1 MRCSGLMTL
10 FESFHPSLQEVL
22 LSGLG
27 WDGLRP
33 VQEETCR
40 AVADGADV
48 VVLAPTAGGKTE
60 SAFIPVIDALLK
72 AGSSGLGAIYL
83 SPLKALINDQEDRI
97 LLMCGRAGLT
107 VASQHGDVAARDRW
121 KFSADGEL
129 PNLLLTTPESLEVLL
144 GDPASRGAFASVRF
158 VIIDEIHAFME
169 TDRGVHLRC
178 LLDRLEMAGAGRRVV
193 QRIGLSATVGNPEE
207 LLAWLS
213 GPGRKKQLV
222 QIPSPATPK
231 RFSFVVEGE
240 FSAQVRAVAEAVRG
254 RKALVFVDSRSLAE
268 RLMMP
273 LSDLVSGVY
282 LHHSSVSAEDRA
294 EAEAAFDQG
303 GGTCVICTS
312 TMELGIDIGDL
323 DLVVQYGPPRSVASF
338 LQRLGRTGRRGGAA
352 EMLFVLYSPCDLLVA
367 AATIESAMR
376 HEVEPLRVP
385 AHAYHVMVQQLFL
398 LLKSRPGGVS
408 QRTIAGALRS
418 LSPFAMVPP
427 DTVTRLLGYLAEQ
440 GFLVCDGDLYS
451 AGPRAE
457 RELGR
462 SNWVALVSVIHD
474 AGGYAAVLPDGTVV
488 GTLDPRFVG
497 SEPGKMFSFS
507 GRNWR
512 LLFRDDV
519 HKRALVEPASGSGG
533 GVKRPFWSGSGM
545 RGADVSPTVCGAVC
559 QILAR
564 GRTLL
569 PLPREQEEMLAGLI
583 RMLPGDFVPGCV
595 HVRAE
600 PEVTGWSVV
609 VATFLGARA
618 NMVLVRLLKNRL
630 PDGKF
635 SMHSDPFAIRIF
647 GWESPDAAVRAG
659 DLLRELARTDAAV
672 LAGELPELP
681 DTMWKFGAMV
691 PREMLAEMAA
701 DEYYR
706 LGDVLAGISAVRVRE
721 GGPEV

>member
-1 MRCSGLMTL
+1 MTL
-10 FESFHPSLQEVL
+10 FESFHPTLQEVL

-40 AVADGADV
+40 AVADGADA

-72 AGSSGLGAIYL
+72 AGSSGLGAIYI

-97 LLMCGRAGLT
+97 RSMCERAGLS
-107 VASQHGDVAARDRW
+107 VASQHGDVASRDRW
-121 KFSADGEL
+121 KFSREGEL

-144 GDPASRGAFASVRF
+144 GDPDSRGAFASVRF

-178 LLDRLEMAGAGRRVV
+178 LLDRLEKTGHRPV
-193 QRIGLSATVGNPEE
+193 QRIGLSATVGNPGD

-213 GPGRKKQLV
+213 GPGRKQQLI

-231 RFSFVVEGE
+231 QFSFVVEGD
-240 FSAQVRAVAEAVRG
+240 FSRQVRAVAQAVQG
-254 RKALVFVDSRSLAE
+254 KKALVFVDSRSFAE
-268 RLMMP
+268 RLMGP
-273 LSDLVSGVY
+273 LSDLVQEVH

-294 EAEAAFDQG
+294 AAEAAFDQS

-338 LQRLGRTGRRGGAA
+338 LQRLGRTGRRGKPAS
-352 EMLFVLYSPCDLLVA
+352 MTFILQTPCDLLVS
-367 AATIESAMR
+367 AATIESVMR
-376 HEVEPLRVP
+376 HAVEPLAAP
-385 AHAYHVMVQQLFL
+385 AHAYHVMIQQLFL
-398 LLKSRPGGVS
+398 LLNRQTGGVS
-408 QRTIAGALRS
+408 RKTIITAVRS
-418 LSPFAMVPP
+418 LSPFSGVSPATIAEV
-427 DTVTRLLGYLAEQ
+427 LAYLREQ
-440 GFLVCDGDLYS
+440 DYVVCDGDLYS

-457 RELGR
+457 RELGK
-462 SNWVALVSVIHD
+462 SNWIALISVIHD
-474 AGGYAAVLPDGTVV
+474 AGGYLAVLPDGTVV

-497 SEPGKMFSFS
+497 NDAGRTFSFT
-507 GRNWR
+507 GKNWR

-519 HKRALVEPASGSGG
+519 HKRALVEPASCAGD

-545 RGADVSPTVCGAVC
+545 RGADASPTVCDAVC
-559 QILAR
+559 QLLAR
-564 GRTLL
+564 GKTVL
-569 PLPREQEEMLAGLI
+569 PLPQDLQEMLNDLI
-583 RMLPGDFVPGCV
+583 RMLPEDFVPGCI

-609 VATFLGARA
+609 VATFLGVRA
-618 NMVLVRLLKNRL
+618 NMVLSRLLKNRIS
-630 PDGKF
+630 DRQY
-635 SMHSDPFAIRIF
+635 SMHYDQFAIRIF
-647 GWESPDAAVRAG
+647 GWESPDAAERVG
-659 DLLRELARTDAAV
+659 DLLRELGRTDPAV

-681 DTMWKFGAMV
+681 DGTWKFGAML

-706 LGDVLAGISAVRVRE
+706 LPEVLAGIRAVRVRKE
-721 GGPEV
+721 SYR

>member
-1 MRCSGLMTL
+1 MTL
-10 FESFHPSLQEVL
+10 FESFHPSLQEIL

-27 WDGLRP
+27 WDELRP

-40 AVADGADV
+40 AVSGGADV

-72 AGSSGLGAIYL
+72 MGSSGLGAIYL

-107 VASQHGDVAARDRW
+107 VASRHGDVASRDQW

-144 GDPASRGAFASVRF
+144 GDPDSRGAFASVRF

-178 LLDRLEMAGAGRRVV
+178 LLDRLEMVSAGRRTV

-231 RFSFVVEGE
+231 LFSFVVEEE
-240 FSAQVRAVAEAVRG
+240 FSTAVQAVADAVRG
-254 RKALVFVDSRSLAE
+254 KKALVFVDSRSFAE
-268 RLMMP
+268 RLMVP
-273 LSDLVSGVY
+273 LSDLVSGVH

-338 LQRLGRTGRRGGAA
+338 LQRLGRTGRRGQAA
-352 EMLFVLYSPCDLLVA
+352 EMTFVLQSPCDLLVA

-376 HEVEPLRVP
+376 HEIEPLTAP

-398 LLKSRPGGVS
+398 LLKSRLGGVS
-408 QRTIAGALRS
+408 QKTITAALRS

-427 DTVTRLLGYLAEQ
+427 DTMAKLLGYLAEQ
-440 GFLVCDGDLYS
+440 EYLVRDGDLYS
-451 AGPRAE
+451 AGSRAE
-457 RELGR
+457 RELGK
-462 SNWVALVSVIHD
+462 SNWITLISVIHD
-474 AGGYAAVLPDGTVV
+474 TGGYLAVLPDGTIV

-497 SEPGKMFSFS
+497 SEPGKMFSFT
-507 GRNWR
+507 GKNWR

-519 HKRALVEPASGSGG
+519 HKRALVEPASTSGS

-545 RGADVSPTVCGAVC
+545 RGADASPTVCGAVC
-559 QILAR
+559 QLLAR
-564 GRTLL
+564 GKTLL
-569 PLPREQEEMLAGLI
+569 PLPQGAEKMLADLI
-583 RMLPGDFVPGCV
+583 RMLPEDFVPGCV

-600 PEVTGWSVV
+600 PEVSGWSVV
-609 VATFLGARA
+609 AATFLGTRA

-630 PDGKF
+630 ADGKY
-635 SMHSDPFAIRIF
+635 SMHYDQFAIRIF
-647 GWESPDAAVRAG
+647 GWESPDAAERIG

-672 LAGELPELP
+672 LAGEMPELP
-681 DTMWKFGAMV
+681 DTTWKFGAML

-706 LGDVLAGISAVRVRE
+706 LSFVLAGISEVRVRE
-721 GGPEV
+721 NIYR